1 MTRRTIAVVIALPL
15 GNLHAY
21 VSSIADGAWPALSFE
36 HSTAS
41 LSEWRE
47 SARQRALDLLRYA
60 PPPVALAPELIERV
74 DCGAYVREKIAFSS
88 APESRVPAYVLIPKN
103 LTAPAPAI
111 VALHCHGGYYVH
123 GKEKLVTLERETPHL
138 AQYKQDGYD
147 GRSIAD
153 ELARRGYVV
162 IVIDAFY
169 FGERRI
175 DFQQMPEALV
185 KEMQRRARFKT
196 GVAGINEQYALLEE
210 LMARHVFAAGTTWM
224 GILAHDDRASVTYL
238 LTRPEVNAQRIGCLG
253 LSMGGM
259 RANWLHATDPRVK
272 AAVTT
277 GWMIDWRH
285 QMPAHVGRHSWT
297 LAVPGLT
304 GTLEVSD
311 LALLGEGA
319 FMAQS
324 CEQDELFARDG
335 MHATGERIARLFA
348 KVGQPERAVTR
359 FYNAPHQFNAAMQA
373 DAFDWLD
380 RWLKG

>member
-1 MTRRTIAVVIALPL
+1 MAHRTIPGVTAHPL
-15 GNLHAY
+15 GNLHAF
-21 VSSIADGAWPALSFE
+21 VSAIADHAWPALSFE
-36 HSTAS
+36 HSGTS

-60 PPPVALAPELIERV
+60 PPPMALAPELIERV
-74 DCGAYVREKIAFSS
+74 DSGAYVREKIEFSS
-88 APESRVPAYVLIPKN
+88 APESRVPAYVLIPKG

-111 VALHCHGGYYVH
+111 VGLHCHGGYYVH
-123 GKEKLVTLERETPHL
+123 GKEKLVGLERETPHL
-138 AQYKQDGYD
+138 AQYKLSGYD

-175 DFQQMPEALV
+175 DFQHMPDTLV
-185 KEMQRRARFKT
+185 KELQRRARFKT

-210 LMARHVFAAGTTWM
+210 LMARHLFAAGTTWM
-224 GILAHDDRASVTYL
+224 GILAHDDRVSVSYL
-238 LTRPEVNAQRIGCLG
+238 LTRTEVDPHRIGCLG

-259 RANWLHATDPRVK
+259 RANWLHATDPRIK
-272 AAVTT
+272 AAVTS

-285 QMPAHVGRHSWT
+285 QMPAHIGRHSWT
-297 LAVPGLT
+297 LPVPGLT
-304 GTLEVSD
+304 GALEVSD

-319 FMAQS
+319 FMVQS
-324 CEQDELFARDG
+324 CEQDELFARKG
-335 MHATGERIARLFA
+335 MHATSDRISRLFA
-348 KVGQPERAVTR
+348 KAGQPERATAR
-359 FYNAPHQFNAAMQA
+359 FYDVPHQFNAAMQA